1 MDLNEMKEMC
11 LEIQSWLND
20 RYGKTDGQKI
30 WEVTCKQYDHYLKE
44 LPDYGG
50 KKNPHA
56 LSIFGSILVFS
67 LYPLLPDQPPVEEL
81 QELVTHLFMAS
92 FEKLGKIFDL
102 NRNFD
107 IWLIDKVFHIVGKK
121 DQKHYLQYPA
131 SFNNI
136 SEPYDKENHVAR
148 YHFLQCPNAEFAK
161 KYNLMHIL
169 PLFCNADYWGIS
181 QLHGTL
187 IRQGT
192 CGNCDKCDYCI
203 VGSNNPLAK
212 EYEIVKDEKGFL
224 VSRKIK

>member
-11 LEIQSWLND
+11 LKVQEWLNK
-20 RYGKTDGQKI
+20 RYGSDEGQKI
-30 WEVTCKQYDHYLKE
+30 WNATCKQYDHYLKE
-44 LPDYGG
+44 IPDYGE
-50 KKNPHA
+50 KKNAHA

-161 KYNLMHIL
+161 KYNLMHVL

>member
-92 FEKLGKIFDL
+92 FEKLGKIFYL